1 MAKVT
6 IRFHETT
13 PPQRRQMIRDLA
25 KRVDI
30 DESLDEIITTLRQF
44 EDKYGMSTVEFYAR
58 FMTGKM
64 GDARDFI
71 EWAGD
76 FIRYHRLVQLCSK
89 RQKRAA

>member
-13 PPQRRQMIRDLA
+13 PQQRRKMLRDLA
-25 KRVDI
+25 RRVDI
-30 DESLDEIITTLRQF
+30 NESLEELITTLRHF

-58 FMTGKM
+58 FMAGKM

-71 EWAGD
+71 KWAGI
-76 FIRYHRLVQLCSK
+76 FARYQRLV
-89 RQKRAA
+89 

>member
-13 PPQRRQMIRDLA
+13 PQQRREMLRDLA

-30 DESLDEIITTLRQF
+30 NESLEELISTLRRF

-58 FMTGKM
+58 FITGKM

-76 FIRYHRLVQLCSK
+76 FIRYHQLVQLCSK

>member
-13 PPQRRQMIRDLA
+13 PQQRRKMLRDLV
-25 KRVDI
+25 KRVDLN
-30 DESLDEIITTLRQF
+30 ESLEELITTLRQF

-58 FMTGKM
+58 FMAGKM

-76 FIRYHRLVQLCSK
+76 FVRYHRLVQQCFK

>member
-13 PPQRRQMIRDLA
+13 PPQRRKMLRDLA

-30 DESLDEIITTLRQF
+30 NESLEELITTLCQF

-58 FMTGKM
+58 FMAGKM

-71 EWAGD
+71 KWTAA
-76 FIRYHRLVQLCSK
+76 FQSYTHLLHTHFHRQTK
-89 RQKRAA
+89 AA